1 MARKRRGV
9 SGPTVSYTNKFGINK
24 YFTVGTYKEVQKR
37 MDEFFEDSGGNEV
50 CVYRIRR
57 GHWGEWFENWFR
69 VNGIPEIIKEGW
81 M

>member
-1 MARKRRGV
+1 
-9 SGPTVSYTNKFGINK
+9 
-24 YFTVGTYKEVQKR
+24 

-50 CVYRIRR
+50 CVYRRRR
-57 GHWGEWFENWFR
+57 GEWGEWFENWFR